1 MSGHSKWLTI
11 KRQKGAADAARGQI
25 FTKLS
30 NAITIA
36 VKQSGGISDPESN
49 FKLRLAIDRARSANM
64 PKENIERA
72 IARAGIAAAGQMDE
86 VLYEGF
92 APGGVALI
100 IEAVTDNKNRT
111 ISEIKNI
118 LEKGGGSLGT
128 PGAVSYQFAQ
138 KGLITINKNNMSLD
152 DIFNLA
158 VGAGVEDIEEAGS
171 QVLFYTD
178 SQQLKRVKDA
188 VLEQGLSVTDAELI
202 KKPVTTLLVD
212 HRETADKVLSLIE
225 KIEALDDVQKVYSN
239 LEIPDNFIS

>member
-92 APGGVALI
+92 APGGF
-100 IEAVTDNKNRT
+100 R
-111 ISEIKNI
+111 
-118 LEKGGGSLGT
+118 GGPPS
-128 PGAVSYQFAQ
+128 
-138 KGLITINKNNMSLD
+138 SLD
-152 DIFNLA
+152 GNAENESRSEEWGRDH
-158 VGAGVEDIEEAGS
+158 EDSA
-171 QVLFYTD
+171 
-178 SQQLKRVKDA
+178 
-188 VLEQGLSVTDAELI
+188 
-202 KKPVTTLLVD
+202 
-212 HRETADKVLSLIE
+212 
-225 KIEALDDVQKVYSN
+225 
-239 LEIPDNFIS
+239 